1 MLNYY
6 ELSCDGRLKQRSL
19 SHKFLTLPDKIALN
33 SQEDW
38 KTTTVYLIN
47 FILSSAYVMI
57 SRLGI
62 PASPISFFEKWFFK
76 GFVKQS
82 KLSPTAFCRD
92 EIWLFQRMQEC
103 CFQSL
108 ILENWIIRFYTKNLN
123 LKVIPQWPLFDFQL
137 CMRWSNVNHVDERSC
152 VMHSKN
158 IFMRF
163 QNKVYPCLYSSCRS
177 AEGVWIKLEDRN
189 LFIAIDDLRHSAC
202 NEKQSSASFAD
213 TAGFIT

>member
-19 SHKFLTLPDKIALN
+19 SHKFLTMPNKITLN

-38 KTTTVYLIN
+38 KTTTVYLIT
-47 FILSSAYVMI
+47 FILSSAYLMI
-57 SRLGI
+57 SRLRI

-108 ILENWIIRFYTKNLN
+108 ILENWIIRSKSKRDP
-123 LKVIPQWPLFDFQL
+123 KVAFIRLSIVHAVKWCQS
-137 CMRWSNVNHVDERSC
+137 CRWA
-152 VMHSKN
+152 
-158 IFMRF
+158 FMRDARQKYF
-163 QNKVYPCLYSSCRS
+163 HTVSK
-177 AEGVWIKLEDRN
+177 
-189 LFIAIDDLRHSAC
+189 
-202 NEKQSSASFAD
+202 
-213 TAGFIT
+213 